1 MSAAAEG
8 RSGGLVA
15 FVGDPVSVAGFRPL
29 GFATFPV
36 EDPSA
41 ARDLWPTLSGGE
53 YGVVFV
59 TEAVWDSIGDLAAEV
74 ADRPVPAITVL
85 PGAGAAG
92 GVGAEKLE
100 RAIVRALGTTVPF
113 GSEE

>member
-1 MSAAAEG
+1 MS
-8 RSGGLVA
+8 GLVA

-29 GFATFPV
+29 GFAAFPV
-36 EDPSA
+36 EDPDE
-41 ARDLWPTLSGGE
+41 ARELWPTLSGGE

-59 TEAVWDSIGDLAAEV
+59 TEAVWESLADLTVEV
-74 ADRPVPAITVL
+74 ADKPVPAVTVL

-92 GVGAEKLE
+92 GVGREKLD

-113 GSEE
+113 GDEE